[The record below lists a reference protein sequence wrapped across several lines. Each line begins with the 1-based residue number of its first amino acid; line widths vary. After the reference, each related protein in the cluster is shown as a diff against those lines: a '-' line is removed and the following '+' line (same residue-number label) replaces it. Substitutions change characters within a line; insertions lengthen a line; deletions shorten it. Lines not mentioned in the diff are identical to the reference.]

1 MACVCYSESQIIRA
15 EVAESGRR
23 RGQGS
28 WVEKLWRRCLD
39 KPKKDGGVACKP
51 RFFDLLAR
59 DVVHFVPTVQ
69 KGD

>member
-1 MACVCYSESQIIRA
+1 MGREALA
-15 EVAESGRR
+15 PMSG
-23 RGQGS
+23 QTK
-28 WVEKLWRRCLD
+28 E
-39 KPKKDGGVACKP
+39 DGGVACKP